1 MSKSLHGRA
10 KSFRFILLAG
20 FAFFPILEVASLRGQ
35 DSQLGSTGTLE
46 QLQRGFRDQPSAQ
59 MVPNVPREVDLV
71 TEPATTS
78 RLRLQYRFWPDDL
91 SLKPGMAIV
100 HLDRALI
107 FYQQLGKP
115 ALQDWNDYQVAL
127 DDANPDPADLRKRL
141 EMFGNVYQELSRF
154 AECEDLSWDLR
165 LRDLRG
171 VDVYGFLLPE
181 VQQYRELAR
190 LLRFRALEQLGRGDF
205 DGAIAT
211 IRCGYRLAAFVRQ
224 GETLIQQ
231 LVGIAIEGIM
241 QGVVEDAIRTPGCP
255 NLYFALATV
264 PHERRPMFRALEF
277 EISSFKRVFP
287 LLNEPETQTWSREVW
302 AQKWSEAADS
312 LSQLSGMGM
321 GSEDSRGK
329 ALLSL
334 VLAAE
339 VASDARTARKQLVE
353 AGLNP
358 DKVAA
363 MFPEQALA
371 IDTSLQLRK
380 WGEEL
385 LASFLL
391 PTPAAQSAAQA
402 VESRMNLGF
411 DLPTSRNIGLVF
423 GGLLLPAVNAA
434 IQAELRVQST
444 HHRLLTI
451 EAIRHYAAT
460 HDGKLPQ
467 SLAELTELPPQI
479 DLHTGEL
486 IGYEVKSGPEGEWAE
501 LSIETKTLPEEMT
514 IRRMKFRR

>member
-1 MSKSLHGRA
+1 
-10 KSFRFILLAG
+10 
-20 FAFFPILEVASLRGQ
+20 
-35 DSQLGSTGTLE
+35 
-46 QLQRGFRDQPSAQ
+46 
-59 MVPNVPREVDLV
+59 
-71 TEPATTS
+71 
-78 RLRLQYRFWPDDL
+78 
-91 SLKPGMAIV
+91 
-100 HLDRALI
+100 
-107 FYQQLGKP
+107 
-115 ALQDWNDYQVAL
+115 
-127 DDANPDPADLRKRL
+127 
-141 EMFGNVYQELSRF
+141 
-154 AECEDLSWDLR
+154 
-165 LRDLRG
+165 
-171 VDVYGFLLPE
+171 
-181 VQQYRELAR
+181 
-190 LLRFRALEQLGRGDF
+190 
-205 DGAIAT
+205 
-211 IRCGYRLAAFVRQ
+211 VRQ

-402 VESRMNLGF
+402 VESRMSLGF